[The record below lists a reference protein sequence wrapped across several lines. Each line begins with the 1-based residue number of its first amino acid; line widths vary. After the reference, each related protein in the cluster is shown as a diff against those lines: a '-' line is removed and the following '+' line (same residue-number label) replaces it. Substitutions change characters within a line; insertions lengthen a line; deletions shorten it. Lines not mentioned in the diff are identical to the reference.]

1 MLDFSV
7 STGQLIL
14 IWSFAGA
21 VSCLPFFTKNIWQ
34 RFFTVPVIFISIW
47 LSFYT
52 NHQFIGRPMNDRPPE
67 KFVYEHHAVIYETNG
82 DRLIIL
88 WALRDGINKLFRF
101 PWTEKNEEALDQ
113 AKRNAERSGIPQMG
127 EIVKEDPVDK
137 RSRNNEFT
145 LKTYRFP
152 FQEMMP
158 K

>member
-1 MLDFSV
+1 MLDFSI

-21 VSCLPFFTKNIWQ
+21 VCCLPFFIKNIWQ
-34 RFFTVPVIFISIW
+34 RFFTVPIIFISIW

-52 NHQFIGRPMNDRPPE
+52 NNEFIGRPMHDRPPE
-67 KFVYEHHAVIYETNG
+67 KFVYEHHAVIHEKGN
-82 DRLIIL
+82 RLIIL
-88 WALRDGINKLFRF
+88 WAIKDGVNKLYKFQ
-101 PWTEKNEEALDQ
+101 WTEKNEEALDQ
-113 AKRNAERSGIPQMG
+113 AKRNTERFGVPQIG
-127 EIVKEDPVDK
+127 EIVKEDQFEK

-145 LKTYRFP
+145 LKTYKFP

>member
-21 VSCLPFFTKNIWQ
+21 VCCLPFFTKNIWQ

-101 PWTEKNEEALDQ
+101 PWTEKHEEALDQ
-113 AKRNAERSGIPQMG
+113 AKRKADRSGIPQMG